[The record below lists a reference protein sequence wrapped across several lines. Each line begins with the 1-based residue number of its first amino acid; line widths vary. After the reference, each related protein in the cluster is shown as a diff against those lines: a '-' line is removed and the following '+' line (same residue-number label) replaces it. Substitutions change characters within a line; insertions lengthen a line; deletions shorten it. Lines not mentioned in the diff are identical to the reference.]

1 MPSCCH
7 GLERPRAEMHSD
19 CVQPAPKE
27 EVQESIAALKVVS
40 PMAATL
46 AAGGS
51 TGKQPADQLVHLTPT
66 TRLQRTG
73 PNTRAIA
80 EKAERAHSLERQMH
94 IDFAVVE
101 A

>member
-1 MPSCCH
+1 MP
-7 GLERPRAEMHSD
+7 
-19 CVQPAPKE
+19 PAPKE
-27 EVQESIAALKVVS
+27 EVQVSIAALTVVS

-66 TRLQRTG
+66 TRLQHTG
-73 PNTRAIA
+73 PNVQAIA
-80 EKAERAHSLERQMH
+80 TKAERAHSLGRQVHM
-94 IDFAVVE
+94 DLAVVE